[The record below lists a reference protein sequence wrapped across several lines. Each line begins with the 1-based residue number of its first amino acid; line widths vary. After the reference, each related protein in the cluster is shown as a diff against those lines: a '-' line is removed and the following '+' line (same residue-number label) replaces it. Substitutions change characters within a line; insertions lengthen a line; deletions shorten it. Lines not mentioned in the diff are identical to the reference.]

1 MLEGS
6 LHRQGPGLLQTLV
19 ESLDSL
25 RLLGRRS
32 WLAMLGIAVGCAA
45 IVALLNIGQNAANE
59 AMTAFKGM
67 GAESIVASFP
77 FSPLNSRTLPPTL
90 DTRSLLKRLPAIA
103 QVAPTTFHSGQVGY
117 AGRTV
122 DAVVLG
128 TTGGLA
134 ETLDLKLAQG
144 RFISDFDQQATYIVA
159 GAKVAHELG
168 IGGPGRSLIAGMQLQ
183 IEGYL
188 FEVIGIA
195 RPQAPNPLIPIQ
207 VDEAL
212 FIPIESM
219 RRLQPSPQISSVIA
233 KVHDRGVIT
242 ESAQDLRAYLE
253 GVLKGHDVEVL
264 VPQQLIDSLT
274 HQSNTFSYL
283 LAGLGGIS
291 LLVGGA
297 GVMNVMLMNVS
308 ERRRE
313 IGVRMALGARA
324 RDIRMLFLLEAACLS
339 VMGSLVG
346 AAVGLLSA
354 FLFVWFSG
362 WRFTLAI
369 ESLPLG
375 VGSSLLIGLFFGLYP
390 AVTASRMQPVQA
402 LRDD

>member
-6 LHRQGPGLLQTLV
+6 VHRQGPGFLQTLI

-103 QVAPTTFHSGQVGY
+103 QVAPTTFHSGQVRY

-195 RPQAPNPLIPIQ
+195 RPQPPNPLIPIQ

-219 RRLQPSPQISSVIA
+219 RRLQSSPQISSVIA
-233 KVHDRGVIT
+233 KVHDGGVIT

-339 VMGSLVG
+339 VTGSLVG

-362 WRFTLAI
+362 WRFTLVI

-390 AVTASRMQPVQA
+390 AVTASRLQPVQA

>member
-6 LHRQGPGLLQTLV
+6 LHRQGPGLLQTLI

-67 GAESIVASFP
+67 GAETIVASFP
-77 FSPLNSRTLPPTL
+77 FSPLNSRALPPAL
-90 DTRSLLKRLPAIA
+90 DTRSLLKKLPSIA
-103 QVAPTTFHSGQVGY
+103 QVAPTTFHSGQVRY

-134 ETLDLKLAQG
+134 ETLNLKLAQG

-168 IGGPGRSLIAGMQLQ
+168 VGVPGRPLIAGMQLQ

-219 RRLQPSPQISSVIA
+219 RRLQPSPQLSSVIA
-233 KVHDRGVIT
+233 KVRDGAVIA
-242 ESAQDLRAYLE
+242 ESAQDLRTYLE
-253 GVLKGHDVEVL
+253 EALKGHDVEVL

-339 VMGSLVG
+339 VTGSLVG

-375 VGSSLLIGLFFGLYP
+375 VGSSLFIGLFFGLYP
-390 AVTASRMQPVQA
+390 AVTASRLQPVQA

>member
-6 LHRQGPGLLQTLV
+6 LHRQGPGLLQTLI

-25 RLLGRRS
+25 LLLGRRS

-67 GAESIVASFP
+67 GAETIVASFP
-77 FSPLNSRTLPPTL
+77 FSPLNSRALPPTL
-90 DTRSLLKRLPAIA
+90 DTRSLLKKLPAIA
-103 QVAPTTFHSGQVGY
+103 QVAPTTFHSGQVRY

-168 IGGPGRSLIAGMQLQ
+168 VGGPGRPLVAGMQLQ

-219 RRLQPSPQISSVIA
+219 RRLQPSPQLSSVIA
-233 KVHDRGVIT
+233 KVRNGAVIT
-242 ESAQDLRAYLE
+242 ESAQDLRTYLE
-253 GVLKGHDVEVL
+253 GVLKGHDIEVL

-339 VMGSLVG
+339 VTGSLVG

-390 AVTASRMQPVQA
+390 AVTASRLQPVQA

>member
-6 LHRQGPGLLQTLV
+6 VHRQGPGFLQTLV

-103 QVAPTTFHSGQVGY
+103 QVAPTTFHSGQVRY

-168 IGGPGRSLIAGMQLQ
+168 IAGPGRSLIAGMQLQ

-195 RPQAPNPLIPIQ
+195 RPQPPNPLIPIQ

-219 RRLQPSPQISSVIA
+219 RRLQSSPQISSVIA
-233 KVHDRGVIT
+233 KVHDGGVIT

-339 VMGSLVG
+339 VTGSLVG

-362 WRFTLAI
+362 WRFTLVI

-390 AVTASRMQPVQA
+390 AVTASRLQPVQA

>member
-1 MLEGS
+1 MPEGS
-6 LHRQGPGLLQTLV
+6 LHHQGPGFLQTLI

-32 WLAMLGIAVGCAA
+32 WLAMMGIAVGCAA

-67 GAESIVASFP
+67 GAESMVASFP
-77 FSPLNSRTLPPTL
+77 FSQLNNRALPPTL
-90 DTRSLLKRLPAIA
+90 DTRSLLKKLPSFA
-103 QVAPTTFHSGQVGY
+103 QVAPTTFHSGEVRF
-117 AGRTV
+117 AGRKV
-122 DAVVLG
+122 DSAILG

-144 RFISDFDQQATYIVA
+144 RFISDFDQHATYIVA
-159 GAKVAHELG
+159 GAKVANELG
-168 IGGPGRSLIAGMQLQ
+168 LGRPDRPLVRGMQLQ

-195 RPQAPNPLIPIQ
+195 QPQIPNPLIPIQ

-219 RRLQPSPQISSVIA
+219 RRLQPSPQINSVIA
-233 KVHDRGVIT
+233 TVHDGAMIT
-242 ESAQDLRAYLE
+242 ESANDLRAYLE
-253 GVLKGHDVEVL
+253 GLFKGRDVEVL

-274 HQSNTFSYL
+274 RQSNTFSYL

-313 IGVRMALGARA
+313 IGLRMALGARA

-339 VMGSLVG
+339 VTGSLVG
-346 AAVGLLSA
+346 AAIGLLSA
-354 FLFVWFSG
+354 FLFVWLSG
-362 WRFTLAI
+362 WRFTLAL
-369 ESLPLG
+369 ESLPMG

-390 AVTASRMQPVQA
+390 AVTASRLQPVQA

>member
-6 LHRQGPGLLQTLV
+6 LHRQGPGLLQTLI

-59 AMTAFKGM
+59 AMMAFKGM

-77 FSPLNSRTLPPTL
+77 FSQLKNRALPPTL
-90 DTRSLLKRLPAIA
+90 DTRSLLKNLPAIA
-103 QVAPTTFHSGQVGY
+103 QVAPTTFHSGQVRFT
-117 AGRTV
+117 GRRV
-122 DAVVLG
+122 DSAVLG

-134 ETLDLKLAQG
+134 EILDLKLAQG

-159 GAKVAHELG
+159 GAKVARELG
-168 IGGPGRSLIAGMQLQ
+168 LGGPGGPLVAGMQLQ

-195 RPQAPNPLIPIQ
+195 QPQAPNPLIPIQ

-233 KVHDRGVIT
+233 KVH
-242 ESAQDLRAYLE
+242 
-253 GVLKGHDVEVL
+253 
-264 VPQQLIDSLT
+264 
-274 HQSNTFSYL
+274 
-283 LAGLGGIS
+283 
-291 LLVGGA
+291 
-297 GVMNVMLMNVS
+297 M
-308 ERRRE
+308 
-313 IGVRMALGARA
+313 
-324 RDIRMLFLLEAACLS
+324 
-339 VMGSLVG
+339 
-346 AAVGLLSA
+346 
-354 FLFVWFSG
+354 
-362 WRFTLAI
+362 
-369 ESLPLG
+369 
-375 VGSSLLIGLFFGLYP
+375 
-390 AVTASRMQPVQA
+390 VQ
-402 LRDD
+402 

>member
-6 LHRQGPGLLQTLV
+6 VHRQGPGLLQTLI

-103 QVAPTTFHSGQVGY
+103 QVAPTTFHSGQVRY

-128 TTGGLA
+128 TTGGLV

-233 KVHDRGVIT
+233 KVHDGGVIT

-339 VMGSLVG
+339 VTGSLVG

-362 WRFTLAI
+362 WRFSLAI

-390 AVTASRMQPVQA
+390 AVTASRLQPVQA

>member
-6 LHRQGPGLLQTLV
+6 LHRQGPGLLQTLI

-67 GAESIVASFP
+67 GAETIVASFP
-77 FSPLNSRTLPPTL
+77 FSPLNSRALPPTL
-90 DTRSLLKRLPAIA
+90 DTRLLLKKLPAIA
-103 QVAPTTFHSGQVGY
+103 QVAPTTFHSGQVRY

-159 GAKVAHELG
+159 GAKVAHKLG
-168 IGGPGRSLIAGMQLQ
+168 IGVPGRPLIAGMQLQ

-219 RRLQPSPQISSVIA
+219 RRLQPSPQLSSVIA
-233 KVHDRGVIT
+233 KVRNGAVIT
-242 ESAQDLRAYLE
+242 ESAQDLRTYLE
-253 GVLKGHDVEVL
+253 EVLKGHDVEVL

-339 VMGSLVG
+339 VTGSLVG

-390 AVTASRMQPVQA
+390 AVTASRLQPVQA

>member
-6 LHRQGPGLLQTLV
+6 VHRQGPGFLQTLI

-103 QVAPTTFHSGQVGY
+103 QVAPTTFHSGQVRY

-168 IGGPGRSLIAGMQLQ
+168 IAGPGRSLIAGMQLQ

-195 RPQAPNPLIPIQ
+195 RPQPPNPLIPIQ

-233 KVHDRGVIT
+233 KVHDGGVIT

-339 VMGSLVG
+339 VTGSLVG

-362 WRFTLAI
+362 WRFTLVI

-390 AVTASRMQPVQA
+390 AVTASRLQPVQA

>member
-6 LHRQGPGLLQTLV
+6 LHRQGPGLLQTLI

-67 GAESIVASFP
+67 GAETIVASFP
-77 FSPLNSRTLPPTL
+77 FSPLNNRALPPTL
-90 DTRSLLKRLPAIA
+90 DTRSLQKKLPAIV
-103 QVAPTTFHSGQVGY
+103 QVAPTTFHSGQVRY

-168 IGGPGRSLIAGMQLQ
+168 VGGPARPLVAGTQLQ

-195 RPQAPNPLIPIQ
+195 RTQAPNPLIPIQ

-233 KVHDRGVIT
+233 KVRDGAVIT

-253 GVLKGHDVEVL
+253 GVLNGHDVEVL

-274 HQSNTFSYL
+274 HQSDTFSYL

-339 VMGSLVG
+339 VTGSLVG
-346 AAVGLLSA
+346 AAIGLLSA

-362 WRFTLAI
+362 WRFTLAF

-390 AVTASRMQPVQA
+390 AVSASRLQPVQA

>member
-6 LHRQGPGLLQTLV
+6 VHRQGPGLLQTLV

>member
-6 LHRQGPGLLQTLV
+6 VHRQGPGLLQTLI

-103 QVAPTTFHSGQVGY
+103 QVAPTTFHSGQVRY

-233 KVHDRGVIT
+233 KVHGGGVIT

-339 VMGSLVG
+339 VTGSLVG
-346 AAVGLLSA
+346 ATVGLLSA

-390 AVTASRMQPVQA
+390 AVTASRLQPVQA

>member
-1 MLEGS
+1 MLES
-6 LHRQGPGLLQTLV
+6 SPHRQGPGLLHALI

-67 GAESIVASFP
+67 GAQSIVASFP
-77 FSPLNSRTLPPTL
+77 FSPLNSQTMPPTL
-90 DTRSLLKRLPAIA
+90 DTQSLLKKLPAIA
-103 QVAPTTFHSGQVGY
+103 QVAPTTFHSGQVRY

-144 RFISDFDQQATYIVA
+144 RFISDFDHQTTYIVA

-168 IGGPGRSLIAGMQLQ
+168 IGGSGRPLVAGMQLQ

-233 KVHDRGVIT
+233 KVHDGGLIAK
-242 ESAQDLRAYLE
+242 SAQDLRAYLE

-339 VMGSLVG
+339 VTGSLAG

-362 WRFTLAI
+362 WPFTLAI

-390 AVTASRMQPVQA
+390 AVTASRLQPVQA

>member
-6 LHRQGPGLLQTLV
+6 LHRQGPGLLQTLI

-67 GAESIVASFP
+67 GAETIVASFP
-77 FSPLNSRTLPPTL
+77 FSPLNSRALPPTL
-90 DTRSLLKRLPAIA
+90 DTRLLLKKLPAIA
-103 QVAPTTFHSGQVGY
+103 QVAPTTFHSGQVRY

-159 GAKVAHELG
+159 GAKVAHKLG
-168 IGGPGRSLIAGMQLQ
+168 IGVPGRPLIAGMQLQ

-219 RRLQPSPQISSVIA
+219 RRLQPSPQLSSVIA
-233 KVHDRGVIT
+233 KVRNGAVIT
-242 ESAQDLRAYLE
+242 ESAQDLRTYLE

-339 VMGSLVG
+339 VTGSLVG

>member
-6 LHRQGPGLLQTLV
+6 VHRQGPGFLQTLV

-103 QVAPTTFHSGQVGY
+103 QVAPTTFHSGQVRY

-168 IGGPGRSLIAGMQLQ
+168 IAGPGRSLIAGMQLQ

-195 RPQAPNPLIPIQ
+195 RSQPPNPLIPIQ

-219 RRLQPSPQISSVIA
+219 RRLQSSPQISSVIA
-233 KVHDRGVIT
+233 KVHDGGVIT

-339 VMGSLVG
+339 VTGSLVG

-362 WRFTLAI
+362 WRFTLVI

-390 AVTASRMQPVQA
+390 AVTASRLQPVQA

>member
-6 LHRQGPGLLQTLV
+6 VHRQGPGLLQTLI

-103 QVAPTTFHSGQVGY
+103 QVAPTTFHSGQVRY

-233 KVHDRGVIT
+233 KVHDGGVIT

-339 VMGSLVG
+339 VTGSLVG

-362 WRFTLAI
+362 WRFSLAI

-390 AVTASRMQPVQA
+390 AVTASRLQPVQA

>member
-6 LHRQGPGLLQTLV
+6 LHRQGPGLLQTLI

-45 IVALLNIGQNAANE
+45 IVALLNIGQSAVNE

-77 FSPLNSRTLPPTL
+77 FSPLNSRALPPTL
-90 DTRSLLKRLPAIA
+90 DTRLLLKKLPAIA
-103 QVAPTTFHSGQVGY
+103 QVAPTTFHSGQVRY

-134 ETLDLKLAQG
+134 GTLDLKLAQG

-168 IGGPGRSLIAGMQLQ
+168 IGVPGRPLIAGMQLQ

-219 RRLQPSPQISSVIA
+219 RRLQPSPQLSSVIA
-233 KVHDRGVIT
+233 KVRDGAVIA
-242 ESAQDLRAYLE
+242 ESAQDLRTYLE
-253 GVLKGHDVEVL
+253 EVLKGHDVEVL

-339 VMGSLVG
+339 VTGSLVG

-375 VGSSLLIGLFFGLYP
+375 VGSSLFIGLFFGLYP
-390 AVTASRMQPVQA
+390 AVTASRLQPVQA

>member
-6 LHRQGPGLLQTLV
+6 LHRQGPGLLQTLI

-67 GAESIVASFP
+67 GAETIVASFP
-77 FSPLNSRTLPPTL
+77 FSPLNSRALPPTL
-90 DTRSLLKRLPAIA
+90 DTRSLLKKLPAIA
-103 QVAPTTFHSGQVGY
+103 QVAPTTFHSGQVRY

-168 IGGPGRSLIAGMQLQ
+168 VGGPGRPLVAGMQLQ

-219 RRLQPSPQISSVIA
+219 RRLQPSPQLSSVIA
-233 KVHDRGVIT
+233 KVRNGAVIT
-242 ESAQDLRAYLE
+242 ESAQDLRTYLE
-253 GVLKGHDVEVL
+253 GVLKGHDIEVL

-339 VMGSLVG
+339 VTGSLVG

-390 AVTASRMQPVQA
+390 AVTASRLQPVQA

>member
-6 LHRQGPGLLQTLV
+6 LHRQGPGHLQTLI

-45 IVALLNIGQNAANE
+45 IVALLNIGQSAANE

-77 FSPLNSRTLPPTL
+77 FSPLNSRALPSTL
-90 DTRSLLKRLPAIA
+90 DTRLLLKKLPDIA
-103 QVAPTTFHSGQVGY
+103 QVAPTTFHSGQVRY

-134 ETLDLKLAQG
+134 ETLDLKLALG

-168 IGGPGRSLIAGMQLQ
+168 IGVPGRPLVAGMQLQ

-219 RRLQPSPQISSVIA
+219 RRLQPSPQLSSVIA
-233 KVHDRGVIT
+233 KVRDGAVIT

-339 VMGSLVG
+339 VTGSLVG

-375 VGSSLLIGLFFGLYP
+375 VGSSLFIGLFFGLYP
-390 AVTASRMQPVQA
+390 AVTASRLQPVQA

>member
-6 LHRQGPGLLQTLV
+6 LHRQGPGHLQTLI

-45 IVALLNIGQNAANE
+45 IVALLNIGQSAANE

-77 FSPLNSRTLPPTL
+77 FSPLNSRALPPTL
-90 DTRSLLKRLPAIA
+90 DTRSLLKKLPAIA
-103 QVAPTTFHSGQVGY
+103 QVAPTTFHSGQVRY
-117 AGRTV
+117 AGLTV

-168 IGGPGRSLIAGMQLQ
+168 IGVPGRPLIAGMQLQ

-219 RRLQPSPQISSVIA
+219 RRLQPSPQLSSVIA
-233 KVHDRGVIT
+233 KVRDGAVIA
-242 ESAQDLRAYLE
+242 ESAQDLRTYLE
-253 GVLKGHDVEVL
+253 EVLKGHDVEVL

-339 VMGSLVG
+339 VTGSLVG

-375 VGSSLLIGLFFGLYP
+375 VGSSLFIGLFFGLYP
-390 AVTASRMQPVQA
+390 AVTASRLQPVQA

>member
-6 LHRQGPGLLQTLV
+6 VHRQGPGLLQTLI

-103 QVAPTTFHSGQVGY
+103 QVAPTTFHSGQVRY

-233 KVHDRGVIT
+233 KVHDGGVIT

-339 VMGSLVG
+339 VTGSLVG

>member
-6 LHRQGPGLLQTLV
+6 VHRQGPGLLQTLI

-103 QVAPTTFHSGQVGY
+103 QVAPTTFHSGQVRY

-233 KVHDRGVIT
+233 KVHDGGVIT

-339 VMGSLVG
+339 VTGSLVG

-390 AVTASRMQPVQA
+390 AVTASRLQPVQA